1 MLRAV
6 LLLRTVIQPE
16 TTEFFPLFVSSFLF
30 SMASN
35 INSANRMHSPAVA
48 LPDIN
53 YSPRADVSSSQH
65 LNNIFGA
72 VRKQIEQWGD
82 QAKWKIDLV
91 LLENADGST
100 PQPESPAP
108 NIGPS
113 SSVSARQMP
122 NSPLTSE
129 NGPRPSPSQQ
139 STPTVFNQAIKR
151 SAFQQHYPPQ
161 YAMPPIQHGL
171 PTTYRPPIIEPP
183 YASTADPNYPMRPP
197 FLLTEADINRI
208 HHLDDAKQKLRECV
222 ERINLLDGIA
232 RSQAEQIFHLSRGT
246 SDRNLALETM
256 RKIYL
261 MNEHEHAL
269 RHSVETKMFQ
279 KDIRILAQKL
289 KKAYAK
295 VRLIESADI
304 STKSNDVDRETLLHD
319 RKTLLRKLRLSEMR
333 SATKDVELDILSRE
347 YQKIM
352 YNRDTPELR
361 PVALRGPKAE
371 SQARRG
377 DVQYLLQQGYSP
389 VMRHDTPPLGKQ
401 RSGLD
406 DLGIVANQ
414 MLTDMDKSDIKE
426 KAPIIA
432 EPLPITKGN
441 TSRRVPLHVSSRDE
455 KRSQRSIDSAAALVS
470 MPTALFP
477 GSVTQPDDATKNLDI
492 TNRSPTGNLIQ
503 TSSLWERR
511 RSGSIYAKW
520 SQEEDDMLRACVAR
534 HGNNEWEKVASDIP
548 NRSYHQCRQRWM
560 QLVEEEKM
568 NRSSMDASHSPAIS
582 NLLTQQQPSLGSPS
596 PPRSA
601 AQDDEP
607 RTPPH
612 QVQYGPAHEM
622 PRKPYE
628 PYSTNLQERHS
639 QFAPSSLNRQE
650 TLPAP
655 QDTHSGLYRP
665 PSPIAT
671 PKKRKIET
679 MP

>member
-1 MLRAV
+1 
-6 LLLRTVIQPE
+6 
-16 TTEFFPLFVSSFLF
+16 
-30 SMASN
+30 MASN
-35 INSANRMHSPAVA
+35 INSANRLHSPAVA
-48 LPDIN
+48 PPNIN
-53 YSPRADVSSSQH
+53 YSPRADMSSSQH

-108 NIGPS
+108 NIGSS

-129 NGPRPSPSQQ
+129 NGPRLSSSQQ
-139 STPTVFNQAIKR
+139 PIPTAFSPAIKL
-151 SAFQQHYPPQ
+151 SAFQPQ
-161 YAMPPIQHGL
+161 YAPQHSMPPMQHG
-171 PTTYRPPIIEPP
+171 PPPTYRPPVIEPP
-183 YASTADPNYPMRPP
+183 YHSTADSNYPMRPP
-197 FLLTEADINRI
+197 FILTEADINRI
-208 HHLDDAKQKLRECV
+208 HHLDDAKQKLRDCV

-261 MNEHEHAL
+261 MNEHEQAL

-304 STKSNDVDRETLLHD
+304 STKSNDVDRETLLQD

-361 PVALRGPKAE
+361 PVALRGSKTE
-371 SQARRG
+371 SHNRRG
-377 DVQYLLQQGYSP
+377 DLQYLLQQGYSP

-414 MLTDMDKSDIKE
+414 MLTDMDKSDVKE
-426 KAPIIA
+426 KAPITA
-432 EPLPITKGN
+432 EPLPMTKGN
-441 TSRRVPLHVSSRDE
+441 PSRRVTSHLSSREE

-470 MPTALFP
+470 MPTAQFP
-477 GSVTQPDDATKNLDI
+477 GPVIQPND
-492 TNRSPTGNLIQ
+492 
-503 TSSLWERR
+503 SSKSTL
-511 RSGSIYAKW
+511 SCYLKSYA
-520 SQEEDDMLRACVAR
+520 C
-534 HGNNEWEKVASDIP
+534 IF
-548 NRSYHQCRQRWM
+548 
-560 QLVEEEKM
+560 
-568 NRSSMDASHSPAIS
+568 
-582 NLLTQQQPSLGSPS
+582 
-596 PPRSA
+596 
-601 AQDDEP
+601 
-607 RTPPH
+607 
-612 QVQYGPAHEM
+612 
-622 PRKPYE
+622 
-628 PYSTNLQERHS
+628 TNLHRLHH
-639 QFAPSSLNRQE
+639 PSFYN
-650 TLPAP
+650 
-655 QDTHSGLYRP
+655 LYVCY
-665 PSPIAT
+665 IDFQ
-671 PKKRKIET
+671 
-679 MP
+679 